1 MQTWH
6 LIALGAVPIC
16 WYFVR
21 KRIVRSI
28 ESQQLTSRDLSLAD
42 QSLKEG
48 LACLG
53 YSLNEAADSPRTAIE
68 AGVAHLTPN
77 DLALGPLFIA
87 IGISKRYADDN
98 RFSEIH
104 AHAIKDLITERYAEL
119 VSLSPQEVSS
129 AMIDSL
135 QHEPTLGFLATKAHK
150 DTWTIAAQ
158 FRTSSVLRDMM
169 FGRAPI

>member
-6 LIALGAVPIC
+6 LIALGAVPIG

-21 KRIVRSI
+21 KRIVQSYDSPQLSI
-28 ESQQLTSRDLSLAD
+28 RDISLAD

-53 YSLNEAADSPRTAIE
+53 YSLNEAADSPRAAIE
-68 AGVAHLTPN
+68 AGVAHLTPS
-77 DLALGPLFIA
+77 DLPLGPLVIA

-98 RFSEIH
+98 RLSEIR
-104 AHAIKDLITERYAEL
+104 AHAIKDLITQRYAEL
-119 VSLSPQEVSS
+119 ASLTPEQVSS
-129 AMIDSL
+129 AMIDKL
-135 QHEPTLGFLATKAHK
+135 QHEPTLGFLAIKAHK

-158 FRTSSVLRDMM
+158 FGTTSVLRDMM